1 VRKCGMIFKIIISLL
16 VFFLILSVLVAFYT
30 ALIYPIVQLFKRKN
44 EFGYVISG
52 LGGYEHRAK
61 VQKMIGRN
69 LGPNEEVHHING
81 KKWDNKRSNLALMTR
96 SNHQG
101 WHGRLEWMYGKKMF
115 PSIKWQRKKL
125 IEEFEAR
132 LF

>member
-1 VRKCGMIFKIIISLL
+1 MIFKIIISLF
-16 VFFLILSVLVAFYT
+16 VIILILNLLLAIFNGLLYPLLQFY
-30 ALIYPIVQLFKRKN
+30 KKKN
-44 EFGYVISG
+44 EFGYVLCG
-52 LGGYEHRAK
+52 LDEYEHRAK
-61 VQKMIGRN
+61 VQKIIGRN
-69 LGPNEEVHHING
+69 LGSNEEVHHING

-96 SNHQG
+96 ANHQK
-101 WHGRLEWMYGKKMF
+101 WHGRIEWMYGKKMF